1 LREGDFNEK
10 LLLEAMK
17 NDKKRVGEYLSVIIP
32 DENFSMIK
40 VDDVTD
46 SEFVSALNE
55 TINLLFI

>member
-1 LREGDFNEK
+1 
-10 LLLEAMK
+10 
-17 NDKKRVGEYLSVIIP
+17 VIIP